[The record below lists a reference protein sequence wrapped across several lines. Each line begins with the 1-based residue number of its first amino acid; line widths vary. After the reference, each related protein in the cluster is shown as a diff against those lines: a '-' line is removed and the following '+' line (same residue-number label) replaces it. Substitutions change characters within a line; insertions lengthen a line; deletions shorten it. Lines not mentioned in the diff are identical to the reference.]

1 MAWFER
7 TVGQRILKR
16 LSAEWLWVHA
26 KENLNVK
33 NLKMYRKNMIR
44 LFVSERLWQITEMKI
59 TNLVNLPLYFIA
71 NYDIKN
77 FWKIPKW
84 QGVKNLTSI
93 GGRKQRFYISF
104 RYLKSAWRWNLPTPF
119 FYFQNRYI
127 HKKYKIQISE

>member
-84 QGVKNLTSI
+84 QGVKNLTSA
-93 GGRKQRFYISF
+93 GGRKLRFYISF
-104 RYLKSAWRWNLPTPF
+104 RYLKSAWWWNLPTPLF
-119 FYFQNRYI
+119 NFKI
-127 HKKYKIQISE
+127 VALTKKYKIQILE